1 MSRAPCSPSTEPP
14 APKGRKPRLRTST
27 RPNAKGALSASTAGS
42 APSIIWTEPV
52 SRYSLLLTVVVLGF
66 IARIELQHAAAVF
79 VYGELGALKAAALTR
94 SQLGRVNLIT
104 IGLIGK
110 KTRRVH
116 DAGIDVAARRLGGKT
131 LGNRIERRQ
140 ALEYATM
147 TMRGQ

>member
-1 MSRAPCSPSTEPP
+1 M
-14 APKGRKPRLRTST
+14 
-27 RPNAKGALSASTAGS
+27 
-42 APSIIWTEPV
+42 
-52 SRYSLLLTVVVLGF
+52 LLAVVVLGF
-66 IARIELQHAAAVF
+66 IARVELQHAAAVF

-147 TMRGQ
+147 AM